1 VSVFPRLTRK
11 TTATHTRTIDLPD
24 DGHHIPRT
32 FGTATV
38 ASAALITRDRVRPV
52 SQAADW
58 QIDAWELYDS
68 VPELRFGIGWIAN
81 ACSRARLYIGR
92 IDPEGSAPP
101 TPIESSEDGMDRV
114 LQPYYELFGGQLGQ
128 GEMLRRLATHIN
140 LVGETYICGYD
151 HPEDHERIWQVV
163 NSAEVTNSASG
174 TMQITPPDEPDPV
187 EIDTDNAAL
196 IRIWRPHPRR
206 NWYPDS
212 PVISLRGACK
222 ELLDLSAHI
231 SASAESRLAGAGL
244 LFLPDELTF
253 PQPAQGDGINP
264 IHSDPFTASLVE
276 AMMTPLKDRGS
287 ASAVVPIV
295 VRGPAE
301 AGNGIKHFSF
311 STPLDAAAADLRDA
325 ATKRIASGLDIPA
338 EILLGIADINHWCVP
353 DTTEILT
360 RGGWKTYG
368 ELKQGEEVMTLNH
381 QTGAPEWGAC
391 QEINTWDVLAEPM
404 VEMKGEGHHS
414 LTTLAHRWPVRSRH
428 GVPMWVTSKDLL
440 SAELGYFHLLTD
452 TEDGAR
458 DLSLAHR
465 GRFTPTPKQMNQT
478 YYTGTIWCPTTGN
491 QTWLAR
497 HEGTVFWTGN
507 SVWALEESSIKI
519 HIEPLLALICDALT
533 YQYLRPSLEALG
545 VGDTEEFALWYDVSD
560 LVQQANRPQQALQAY
575 QQGAL
580 GERAL
585 RQVLGFGDEDAPTKE
600 ERNRH
605 VLQSIVASQGL
616 IAPLLLPLLG
626 IDTPDLQEYAKN
638 QVASSAPVPPKTQ
651 QQGGGSSPAQ
661 NKSSAAGGAASGDG
675 GKKAPQKSGRPVEE
689 GAKDRP
695 QPKSKGAPAGPSAPG
710 AAAVEKAVEMAA
722 VRALDKAGNWLLSR
736 QSRPV
741 RAQYRDI
748 PKHEIHVHLEP
759 NTEQTELMLAGAY
772 RDLHLVLPDAPC
784 THELV
789 DIYVRALI
797 REGKP
802 HDLMLL
808 RAVMAERGCPEWA
821 DLSAP
826 REETDIPGP
835 DRSKDLTGIKG

>member
-1 VSVFPRLTRK
+1 MLPRLINKRSSI
-11 TTATHTRTIDLPD
+11 THTRDVVLPATPTSA
-24 DGHHIPRT
+24 PR
-32 FGTATV
+32 FVGTATI

-81 ACSRARLYIGR
+81 ACSRARLYVGR
-92 IDPEGSAPP
+92 IDPEGSGSPAPVESTDP
-101 TPIESSEDGMDRV
+101 NAEPI
-114 LQPYYELFGGQLGQ
+114 LQPYYELFGGQVGQ
-128 GEMLRRLATHIN
+128 GEMLRRLATHLN

-151 HPEDHERIWQVV
+151 HPEDQERIWQVL
-163 NSAEVTNSASG
+163 NSAEVATSTAG

-187 EIDTDNAAL
+187 EVDADHAAL

-212 PVISLRGACK
+212 PLISLRGACK

-253 PQPAQGDGINP
+253 PQPAAGQEINP
-264 IHSDPFTASLVE
+264 IHSDPFTAALVE

-295 VRGPAE
+295 VRGPSE

-353 DTTEILT
+353 DSTEILT
-360 RGGWKTYG
+360 RVGWRTVETIAAG
-368 ELKQGEEVMTLNH
+368 DHVATLNH
-381 QTGAPEWGAC
+381 TTGETEW
-391 QEINTWDVLAEPM
+391 QPIEEVNSWDVLAEPM
-404 VEMKGEGHHS
+404 VEIKGDGHHS
-414 LTTLAHRWPVRSRH
+414 LTTMAHRWPVRSRH
-428 GVPMWVTSKDLL
+428 GVPMWVTSEELAA
-440 SAELGYFHLLTD
+440 SELGYFGLITD
-452 TEDGAR
+452 TETGAAAR
-458 DLSLAHR
+458 SLEER
-465 GRFTPTPKQMNQT
+465 GRFVPTKGQIT
-478 YYTGTIWCPTTGN
+478 ETVYTGTIWCPTTAN
-491 QTWLAR
+491 RTWLAR

-533 YQYLRPSLEALG
+533 YQYLRPSLEALQ
-545 VGDTEEFALWYDVSD
+545 VPDVENYALWYDVSD

-580 GERAL
+580 SERAL
-585 RQVLGFGDEDAPTKE
+585 RQVLGFGEDDAPTKE

-605 VLQSIVASQGL
+605 VLQSVVATQGL

-626 IDTPDLQEYAKN
+626 IDTPDLREYAAN
-638 QVASSAPVPPKTQ
+638 QVASSSPVPPKQ
-651 QQGGGSSPAQ
+651 KQDQARE
-661 NKSSAAGGAASGDG
+661 NKSAAAGGGTSGAG
-675 GKKAPQKSGRPVEE
+675 GAKAPQKSGRPIEE
-689 GAKDRP
+689 GAKNRP
-695 QPKSKGAPAGPSAPG
+695 QPKSKGAPAGGNQNPG
-710 AAAVEKAVEMAA
+710 ARGPGMLALEKAVELAA
-722 VRALDKAGNWLLSR
+722 VRALDKAGGWLLSR

-741 RAQYRDI
+741 RAQYRDV
-748 PKHEIHVHLEP
+748 PQREVHVHLEP
-759 NTEQTELMLAGAY
+759 SEEQTDLMLAGAY
-772 RDLHLVLPDAPC
+772 RDLHLVLPECPC

-789 DIYVRALI
+789 DVYVRALI
-797 REGKP
+797 SEGKP
-802 HDLMLL
+802 HDPVLL
-808 RAVMAERGCPEWA
+808 RALMAERGCPEW
-821 DLSAP
+821 SALTTQS
-826 REETDIPGP
+826 ETDISGP
-835 DRSKDLTGIKG
+835 DRSKGVSGIKG

>member
-1 VSVFPRLTRK
+1 MFQRLTRRS
-11 TTATHTRTIDLPD
+11 TATHTRHIVLPD
-24 DGHHIPRT
+24 DGMHVPRT
-32 FGTATV
+32 LGTATI

-52 SQAADW
+52 SQVADW

-92 IDPEGSAPP
+92 IDPEGSASPMA
-101 TPIESSEDGMDRV
+101 IENSDPGMDQV
-114 LQPYYELFGGQLGQ
+114 LQPYYELFGGQIGQ
-128 GEMLRRLATHIN
+128 GEMLRRVATHIN

-151 HPEDHERIWQVV
+151 HPEDRERIWQVV
-163 NSAEVTNSASG
+163 NSDEVANSTAG
-174 TMQITPPDEPDPV
+174 TMQVTPPDEPDPV
-187 EIDTDNAAL
+187 EIDTDHAAL

-206 NWYPDS
+206 NWHPDS

-253 PQPAQGDGINP
+253 PQPASGEGINP
-264 IHSDPFTASLVE
+264 IHSDPFTASLIE

-287 ASAVVPIV
+287 ASAVVPVV

-301 AGNGIKHFSF
+301 AGSGIKHFSF

-325 ATKRIASGLDIPA
+325 ATKRIASGMDIPP

-353 DTTEILT
+353 EATQILT
-360 RGGWKTYG
+360 RDGWKTYDQ
-368 ELKQGEEVMTLNH
+368 LQPGEEVMTLDH
-381 QTGAPEWGAC
+381 RTGTSEWGRC
-391 QEINTWDVLAEPM
+391 EEINTWDVLAEPM
-404 VEMKGEGHHS
+404 VEIQGEGHHS
-414 LTTLAHRWPVRSRH
+414 LTTHAHRWPVRSRH

-440 SAELGYFHLLTD
+440 SAELGYFHILTD
-452 TEDGAR
+452 TEGGACS
-458 DLSLAHR
+458 LSLADR
-465 GRFTPTPKQMNQT
+465 GRFTPQKGQVTET
-478 YYTGTIWCPTTGN
+478 FYTGTIWCPTTPN
-491 QTWLAR
+491 KTWLAR
-497 HEGTVFWTGN
+497 HEGSVFWTGN
-507 SVWALEESSIKI
+507 SVWALEESSVKI

-545 VGDTEEFALWYDVSD
+545 VPDVEQYALWYDVSD

-580 GERAL
+580 SERAL

-605 VLQSIVASQGL
+605 VLQSVVATQGL

-626 IDTPDLQEYAKN
+626 IDTPDLREYAKN
-638 QVASSAPVPPKTQ
+638 QVATSSPVPPK
-651 QQGGGSSPAQ
+651 QGQQ
-661 NKSSAAGGAASGDG
+661 NKSSTAGGAVSGDG
-675 GKKAPQKSGRPVEE
+675 GQKAPQKSGRPIEE
-689 GAKDRP
+689 GTKNRP
-695 QPKSKGAPAGPSAPG
+695 HPKEKGAPAGPSAPG
-710 AAAVEKAVEMAA
+710 AAALEKAVELAA
-722 VRALDKAGNWLLSR
+722 VRALDKAGGWLLSR

-748 PKHEIHVHLEP
+748 PQREIHVHLEP
-759 NTEQTELMLAGAY
+759 NPEQMELMLAGAY
-772 RDLHLVLPDAPC
+772 RDLHLVLPECPC

-797 REGKP
+797 REGRP
-802 HDLMLL
+802 HDPVLL
-808 RAVMAERGCPEWA
+808 RAVMAERRCPEWA
-821 DLSAP
+821 DLSAHSD
-826 REETDIPGP
+826 ETDTSTS
-835 DRSKDLTGIKG
+835 DRSKDLVGIKG

>member
-1 VSVFPRLTRK
+1 V
-11 TTATHTRTIDLPD
+11 
-24 DGHHIPRT
+24 
-32 FGTATV
+32 GTATI

-58 QIDAWELYDS
+58 QNDAWELYDS

-92 IDPEGSAPP
+92 IDPEGSAAPV
-101 TPIESSEDGMDRV
+101 PIDSSDPGMEVV
-114 LQPYYELFGGQLGQ
+114 LQPYYELFGGQIGQ
-128 GEMLRRLATHIN
+128 GEMVRRLATHLN
-140 LVGETYICGYD
+140 LVGETYVCGYD
-151 HPEDHERIWQVV
+151 HPADRERIWQVV
-163 NSAEVTNSASG
+163 NSAEVANSTAG
-174 TMQITPPDEPDPV
+174 TMQIAPPDEPDPLQ
-187 EIDTDNAAL
+187 INTDDAAL
-196 IRIWRPHPRR
+196 IRIWRPHPRK
-206 NWYPDS
+206 NWDPDS

-253 PQPAQGDGINP
+253 PQPASGEGINP

-295 VRGPAE
+295 VRGPSE

-353 DTTEILT
+353 ETTQILT
-360 RGGWKTYG
+360 REGWKTYDQ
-368 ELKQGEEVMTLNH
+368 LTRGEEVMTLDH
-381 QTGAPEWGAC
+381 RGGAPQWGRC
-391 QEINTWDVLAEPM
+391 EEVNTWDVLAEPM
-404 VEMKGEGHHS
+404 VEIRGEGHHS
-414 LTTLAHRWPVRSRH
+414 LTTHAHQWPVRSRH
-428 GVPMWVTSKDLL
+428 GVPMWVTSKELAG
-440 SAELGYFHLLTD
+440 AELGYFHILTD
-452 TEDGAR
+452 TAEAAC
-458 DLSLAHR
+458 DLSLRDR
-465 GRFTPTPKQMNQT
+465 GRFIVHKRQT
-478 YYTGTIWCPTTGN
+478 SETFYTGTIWCPTTPN
-491 QTWLAR
+491 RTWLAR

-533 YQYLRPSLEALG
+533 YQYLRPSHEALK
-545 VGDTEEFALWYDVSD
+545 VPHPEQYALWYDVSD

-580 GERAL
+580 SERAL

-605 VLQSIVASQGL
+605 VLQSVVATQGL

-626 IDTPDLQEYAKN
+626 IDTPDLREYAKN
-638 QVASSAPVPPKTQ
+638 QVASSSPVPPKQAQ
-651 QQGGGSSPAQ
+651 QDKQE
-661 NKSSAAGGAASGDG
+661 NKSSAAGGAASGAG
-675 GKKAPQKSGRPVEE
+675 GKKAPYKSGRPVEE

-695 QPKSKGAPAGPSAPG
+695 QAKQKGAPAGPSAPG
-710 AAAVEKAVEMAA
+710 AAALEKAVELAA
-722 VRALDKAGNWLLSR
+722 VRALDKAGGWLLSR

-741 RAQYRDI
+741 RAQYRDV
-748 PKHEIHVHLEP
+748 PQHEIHVHLEP
-759 NTEQTELMLAGAY
+759 NPEQTDLMLAGAY
-772 RDLHLVLPDAPC
+772 RDLHLVLPDCSC
-784 THELV
+784 THEVV
-789 DIYVRALI
+789 DVYVRALI
-797 REGKP
+797 RKGMA
-802 HDLMLL
+802 HDPKLL
-808 RAVMAERGCPEWA
+808 RSVMAERWCPEWT
-821 DLSAP
+821 DLSAASP
-826 REETDIPGP
+826 ETDTLVP
-835 DRSKDLTGIKG
+835 DRSKELIGING

>member
-1 VSVFPRLTRK
+1 VLPRITRRS
-11 TTATHTRTIDLPD
+11 TVTHTRDIVLPD
-24 DGHHIPRT
+24 DGHQVSRT
-32 FGTATV
+32 LGTATI

-58 QIDAWELYDS
+58 QNDAWELYDT

-92 IDPEGSAPP
+92 IDPEGSAAP
-101 TPIESSEDGMDRV
+101 TAIENSEAGMDKV
-114 LQPYYELFGGQLGQ
+114 LQPYYELFGGQIGQ

-163 NSAEVTNSASG
+163 NSAEVANSTAG

-187 EIDTDNAAL
+187 EIDTDHAAL
-196 IRIWRPHPRR
+196 IRIWRPHPRQ
-206 NWYPDS
+206 NWNPDS

-253 PQPAQGDGINP
+253 PQPASGEGINP
-264 IHSDPFTASLVE
+264 IHSDPFTASLIE
-276 AMMTPLKDRGS
+276 AMMTPLRDRGS

-338 EILLGIADINHWCVP
+338 EILLGVADINHWCVP
-353 DTTEILT
+353 EATQILT
-360 RGGWKTYG
+360 RDGWKTYDQ
-368 ELKQGEEVMTLNH
+368 LKRGEEVMTLDH
-381 QTGAPEWGAC
+381 HTGLPEWGPC
-391 QEINTWDVLAEPM
+391 EEISTWNVLAEPM
-404 VEMKGEGHHS
+404 VEIKGEGHHS
-414 LTTLAHRWPVRSRH
+414 LTTHAHRWPVRSRH
-428 GVPMWVTSKDLL
+428 GVPMWVTSKELL
-440 SAELGYFHLLTD
+440 SAELAYFHIITD
-452 TEDGAR
+452 TEGGASS
-458 DLSLAHR
+458 LSLADR
-465 GRFTPTPKQMNQT
+465 GRFTPQKGQLTET
-478 YYTGTIWCPTTGN
+478 FYTGTIWCPTTPN
-491 QTWLAR
+491 TTWLAR
-497 HEGTVFWTGN
+497 HEDTVFWTGN

-545 VGDTEEFALWYDVSD
+545 VADVDQYALWYDVSD

-580 GERAL
+580 GEHAL
-585 RQVLGFGDEDAPTKE
+585 RQVLGFGEEAAPTKE

-605 VLQSIVASQGL
+605 VLQSIVATQGL

-626 IDTPDLQEYAKN
+626 IDTPDLREYAKN
-638 QVASSAPVPPKTQ
+638 QVAASSPVPPKQ
-651 QQGGGSSPAQ
+651 AAQQGHGQQ
-661 NKSSAAGGAASGDG
+661 NKSSAAGGATSGAG
-675 GKKAPQKSGRPVEE
+675 GEKAPQKSGRPIEE
-689 GAKDRP
+689 GAKNRP
-695 QPKSKGAPAGPSAPG
+695 QPKQKGAPAGPGAPG
-710 AAAVEKAVEMAA
+710 TAALEKAVELAA
-722 VRALDKAGNWLLSR
+722 VRALDKAGGWLLSR
-736 QSRPV
+736 QPRPV

-748 PKHEIHVHLEP
+748 PQHEIHVHLEP
-759 NTEQTELMLAGAY
+759 NPEQTDMMLAGAY
-772 RDLHLVLPDAPC
+772 RDLRLVLPDCPC

-789 DIYVRALI
+789 DTYVRALI
-797 REGKP
+797 HEGKP
-802 HDLMLL
+802 HDLMRL

-821 DLSAP
+821 DLSANP
-826 REETDIPGP
+826 SETDKSLSDGSRGRIV
-835 DRSKDLTGIKG
+835 IKG